1 MELTRMSNGIIKI
14 ISKKYSSY
22 ESNECLDIVQ
32 IKNICNLYKVKNQ
45 SNESVRLSE
54 INLSS
59 PEFKSFDP
67 KINKNN
73 LETLKSAEFSK
84 KHSFFIRVIY
94 ACLKI
99 GVELF
104 NCGNEFVTLKN
115 NYQLVKS
122 LEIKKKQLINEHIT
136 ILKNQYKMADQKIP
150 LNYEGYLKQYTM
162 NIRIIDKI
170 MSSMNKLIESLVFKN
185 TDTLLSLVLPYFFTY
200 TEYIEEYN

>member
-14 ISKKYSSY
+14 MSKKYSLY
-22 ESNECLDIVQ
+22 KSNECFDIMQ
-32 IKNICNLYKVKNQ
+32 IKNICNLYKAKNQ

-73 LETLKSAEFSK
+73 LEILKSTEFSK

-104 NCGNEFVTLKN
+104 NDGDEFVTLKN
-115 NYQLVKS
+115 NYQLIKS
-122 LEIKKKQLINEHIT
+122 LENKKKQIINEHIT
-136 ILKNQYKMADQKIP
+136 ILKTQYKLADQKVSQ
-150 LNYEGYLKQYTM
+150 NYDIFLKQYTM

-170 MSSMNKLIESLVFKN
+170 MSSVNKLIDSSVVDK
-185 TDTLLSLVLPYFFTY
+185 TDTLLSLILPYFFTY

>member
-1 MELTRMSNGIIKI
+1 M
-14 ISKKYSSY
+14 SKKYNLY
-22 ESNECLDIVQ
+22 KSNECFDIMQ
-32 IKNICNLYKVKNQ
+32 IKNICNLYKMKNQ

-73 LETLKSAEFSK
+73 PEILKSTEFSK

-104 NCGNEFVTLKN
+104 NDGDEFVILKN
-115 NYQLVKS
+115 NYQLIKS
-122 LEIKKKQLINEHIT
+122 LENKKKQIINEHIA
-136 ILKNQYKMADQKIP
+136 ILKTQYKLADQKVSQ
-150 LNYEGYLKQYTM
+150 NYDIFLKQYTM

-170 MSSMNKLIESLVFKN
+170 MSSVNKLIDSGVVEK
-185 TDTLLSLVLPYFFTY
+185 TDTLLSLILPYFFTY